1 MKYFSSWQEAYKWFV
16 NRYVDNYEDS
26 YNLSA
31 EFELQ
36 LKQNSRGAYFIHTG
50 DDDE

>member
-1 MKYFSSWQEAYKWFV
+1 MKYFSSWQEAFMWFV
-16 NRYVDNYEDS
+16 NKYSHNFEDS

-36 LKQNSRGAYFIHTG
+36 LKQNSRGTYFLYVG
-50 DDDE
+50 ADDE